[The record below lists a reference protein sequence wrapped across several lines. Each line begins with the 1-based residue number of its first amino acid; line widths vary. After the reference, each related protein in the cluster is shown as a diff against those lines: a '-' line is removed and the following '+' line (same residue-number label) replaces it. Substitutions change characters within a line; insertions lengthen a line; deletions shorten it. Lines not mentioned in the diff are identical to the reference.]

1 MKTPPFQKDSMIKG
15 DIISCFL
22 PPFLDYYPF
31 NSTKVRWKSISE
43 VKLLAA

>member
-1 MKTPPFQKDSMIKG
+1 MTNPPFQKDSMIKG

-22 PPFLDYYPF
+22 PYFLDYYPF
-31 NSTKVRWKSISE
+31 NFTKLRWNSVSE